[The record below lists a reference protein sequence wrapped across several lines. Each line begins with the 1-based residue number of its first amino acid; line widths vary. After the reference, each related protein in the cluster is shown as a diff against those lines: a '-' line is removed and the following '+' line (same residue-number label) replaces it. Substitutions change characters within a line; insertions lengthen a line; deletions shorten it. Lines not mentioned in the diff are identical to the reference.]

1 MTIFNII
8 IKTTEMRGY
17 SPNPLTFKINI
28 IKYKIYYINGR

>member
-17 SPNPLTFKINI
+17 SPNLLTLNKINGVFKI
-28 IKYKIYYINGR
+28 